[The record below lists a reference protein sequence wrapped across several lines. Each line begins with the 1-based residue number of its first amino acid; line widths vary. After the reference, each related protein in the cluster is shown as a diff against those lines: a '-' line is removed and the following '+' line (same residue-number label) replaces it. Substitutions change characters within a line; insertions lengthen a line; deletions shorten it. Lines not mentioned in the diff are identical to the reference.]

1 MVVLRDF
8 FLIMHIQIDPE
19 FKALIPPL
27 STEELAQLEA
37 NIIKDGCR
45 DPLVVWGEILID
57 GHNRHEICT
66 RNGLP
71 LETVE
76 MVFDDRLHAI
86 EWIIRNQF
94 GRRNL
99 QPYIRTKLALVLEE
113 TIAQRAT
120 EKERERKT
128 TFQKSEK
135 SNLPPVNATKEL
147 AAIAGVSHDT
157 VAKVKKIEAKAT
169 PQVKAKL
176 ASGEISINQAH
187 KDIVKEEKRETKKQE
202 TLSAIE
208 EITSTDDFK
217 SVCDIRNCSMDDLF
231 KGIEG
236 VDAVITD
243 PPYPEKYLNLY
254 EELAKH
260 CAKAGIKIVAAMA
273 GQSYLPHIYAAMS
286 KHLKYRWTLAY
297 MTPGGQAVQQWQAKV
312 NTFWK
317 PVLLFG
323 DSEEWFGDVAVS
335 KSNDNDKRFHGWG
348 QSESG
353 MIDLVD
359 RLSKPGHLVC
369 DPFVGAGTTAIA
381 SLVLGRKFIGC
392 DIDPLHAE
400 TAKARALLAFN
411 KLKS

>member
-1 MVVLRDF
+1 ME
-8 FLIMHIQIDPE
+8 ITIDPE

-27 STEELAQLEA
+27 AADELRQLEE
-37 NIIKDGCR
+37 NILRDGCR
-45 DPLVVWGEILID
+45 DPLVVWNGILID

-66 RNGLP
+66 RHGLP
-71 LETVE
+71 FETKE
-76 MVFDDRLHAI
+76 MVFDDRSHAE

-99 QPYIRTKLALVLEE
+99 PAYERTKLALRLEA
-113 TIAQRAT
+113 TIAARASDKQ
-120 EKERERKT
+120 KEEGKSLGGT
-128 TFQKSEK
+128 LCQKSDK
-135 SNLPPVNATKEL
+135 GSIDTKKEL
-147 AAIAGVSHDT
+147 AKIAGVSHDT
-157 VAKVKKIEAKAT
+157 IAKVKKIEAKAT

-231 KGIEG
+231 KDIEG

-243 PPYPEKYLNLY
+243 PPYPEKYLPLY

-260 CAKAGIKIVAAMA
+260 CAKARIKIVAAMA
-273 GQSYLPHIYAAMS
+273 GQSYLPQIYAAMS

-317 PVLLFG
+317 PILLFG
-323 DSEEWFGDVAVS
+323 ESDEWFGDVAVS

>member
-1 MVVLRDF
+1 ME
-8 FLIMHIQIDPE
+8 ITIDPE

-27 STEELAQLEA
+27 AADELRQLEE
-37 NIIKDGCR
+37 NILRDGCR
-45 DPLVVWGEILID
+45 DPLVVWNGILID

-66 RNGLP
+66 RHGLP
-71 LETVE
+71 FETKE
-76 MVFDDRLHAI
+76 MVFDDRSHAE

-99 QPYIRTKLALVLEE
+99 PAYERTKLALRLEA
-113 TIAQRAT
+113 TIAARASDKQ
-120 EKERERKT
+120 KEEGKSLGGT
-128 TFQKSEK
+128 LCQKSDK
-135 SNLPPVNATKEL
+135 GSIDTKKEL
-147 AAIAGVSHDT
+147 AKIAGVSHDT
-157 VAKVKKIEAKAT
+157 IAKVKKIEAKAT

-187 KDIVKEEKRETKKQE
+187 KDIVKEEKRETKKHE

-231 KGIEG
+231 KDIEG

-243 PPYPEKYLNLY
+243 PPDPEKYLPLY

-260 CAKAGIKIVAAMA
+260 CAKARIKIVAAMA
-273 GQSYLPHIYAAMS
+273 GQSYLPQIYAAMS

-317 PVLLFG
+317 PILLFG
-323 DSEEWFGDVAVS
+323 ESDEWFGDVAVS

>member
-1 MVVLRDF
+1 
-8 FLIMHIQIDPE
+8 LINMEITIDPE

-27 STEELAQLEA
+27 AADELRQLEE
-37 NIIKDGCR
+37 NILRDGCR
-45 DPLVVWGEILID
+45 DPLVVWNGILID

-66 RNGLP
+66 RHGLP
-71 LETVE
+71 FETKE
-76 MVFDDRLHAI
+76 MVFDDRSHAE

-99 QPYIRTKLALVLEE
+99 PAYERTKLALRLEA
-113 TIAQRAT
+113 TIAARASDKQ
-120 EKERERKT
+120 KEEGKSLGGT
-128 TFQKSEK
+128 LCQKSDK
-135 SNLPPVNATKEL
+135 GSIDTKKEL
-147 AAIAGVSHDT
+147 AKIAGVSHDT
-157 VAKVKKIEAKAT
+157 IAKVKKIEAKAT

-231 KGIEG
+231 KDIEG

-243 PPYPEKYLNLY
+243 PPYPEKYLPLY

-260 CAKAGIKIVAAMA
+260 CAKARIKIVAAMA
-273 GQSYLPHIYAAMS
+273 GQSYLPQIYAAMS

-317 PVLLFG
+317 PILLFG
-323 DSEEWFGDVAVS
+323 ESDEWFGDVAVS

>member
-1 MVVLRDF
+1 ME
-8 FLIMHIQIDPE
+8 ITIDPE

-27 STEELAQLEA
+27 AADELRQLEE
-37 NIIKDGCR
+37 NILRDGCR
-45 DPLVVWGEILID
+45 DPLVVWNGVLID

-66 RNGLP
+66 RHGLP
-71 LETVE
+71 FETKAIG
-76 MVFDDRLHAI
+76 FDDRSHAE

-99 QPYIRTKLALVLEE
+99 PAYERTKLALRLEE
-113 TIAQRAT
+113 TIAGRA
-120 EKERERKT
+120 KERQQGGQGGILLC
-128 TFQKSEK
+128 QKSDEAIDTK
-135 SNLPPVNATKEL
+135 KEL
-147 AAIAGVSHDT
+147 AKIAGVSHDT
-157 VAKVKKIEAKAT
+157 IAKVKKIEAKAT

-208 EITSTDDFK
+208 EITNTDDFK

-231 KGIEG
+231 KGLEG

-243 PPYPEKYLNLY
+243 PPYPEKYLPLY

-273 GQSYLPHIYAAMS
+273 GQSYLPQIYAAMS

-317 PVLLFG
+317 PILLFG
-323 DSEEWFGDVAVS
+323 ESEEWFGDVAVS

>member
-1 MVVLRDF
+1 ME
-8 FLIMHIQIDPE
+8 ITIDPE

-27 STEELAQLEA
+27 AADELRQLEE
-37 NIIKDGCR
+37 NILRDGCR
-45 DPLVVWGEILID
+45 DPLVVWNGILID

-66 RNGLP
+66 RHGLP
-71 LETVE
+71 FETTV
-76 MVFDDRLHAI
+76 MDFADREEAKVWMI
-86 EWIIRNQF
+86 NNQL

-99 QPYIRTKLALVLEE
+99 PPYVRVELALARAGAIEAKAKANQKARKGDQPGASCQISDELERID
-113 TIAQRAT
+113 TK
-120 EKERERKT
+120 KE
-128 TFQKSEK
+128 
-135 SNLPPVNATKEL
+135 V

-157 VAKVKKIEAKAT
+157 VAKVKKIKEKAT
-169 PQVKAKL
+169 PEVIAKL
-176 ASGEISINQAH
+176 RSNEISINQAH
-187 KDIVKEEKRETKKQE
+187 KEIAKEEKRETKKQE

-208 EITSTDDFK
+208 EITNTDDFK

-231 KGIEG
+231 KDIEG

-243 PPYPEKYLNLY
+243 PPYPEKYLPLY

-273 GQSYLPHIYAAMS
+273 GQSYLPQIYAAMS

-317 PVLLFG
+317 PILLFG
-323 DSEEWFGDVAVS
+323 ESDEWFGDVAVS
-335 KSNDNDKRFHGWG
+335 KPNDNDKRFHGWG

>member
-1 MVVLRDF
+1 MDME
-8 FLIMHIQIDPE
+8 ITIDPE

-27 STEELAQLEA
+27 AADELRQLEE
-37 NIIKDGCR
+37 NILRDGCR
-45 DPLVVWGEILID
+45 DPLVVWNGILID

-66 RNGLP
+66 RHGLP
-71 LETVE
+71 FETKE
-76 MVFDDRLHAI
+76 MVFDDRSHAE

-99 QPYIRTKLALVLEE
+99 PAYERTKLALRLEA
-113 TIAQRAT
+113 TIAARASDKQ
-120 EKERERKT
+120 KEEGKSLGGT
-128 TFQKSEK
+128 LCQKSDK
-135 SNLPPVNATKEL
+135 GSIDTKKEL
-147 AAIAGVSHDT
+147 AKIAGVSHDT
-157 VAKVKKIEAKAT
+157 IAKVKKIEAKAT

-231 KGIEG
+231 KDIEG

-243 PPYPEKYLNLY
+243 PPYPEKYLPLY

-273 GQSYLPHIYAAMS
+273 GQSYLPQIYAAMS

-317 PVLLFG
+317 PILLFG
-323 DSEEWFGDVAVS
+323 ESDEWFGDVAVS
-335 KSNDNDKRFHGWG
+335 KSNHNDKRFHGWG

>member
-1 MVVLRDF
+1 ME
-8 FLIMHIQIDPE
+8 ITIDPE

-27 STEELAQLEA
+27 AADELRQLEE
-37 NIIKDGCR
+37 NILRDGCR
-45 DPLVVWGEILID
+45 DPLVVWNGILID

-66 RNGLP
+66 RHGLQF
-71 LETVE
+71 ETKE
-76 MVFDDRLHAI
+76 MVFDDRSHAE

-99 QPYIRTKLALVLEE
+99 PAYERTKLALRLEA
-113 TIAQRAT
+113 TIAARAKKNLAT
-120 EKERERKT
+120 ST
-128 TFQKSEK
+128 GG
-135 SNLPPVNATKEL
+135 SNPQPCQISDKAAPVDTKKEL
-147 AAIAGVSHDT
+147 AKIAGVSHDT
-157 VAKVKKIEAKAT
+157 IAKVKKIEAKAT

-231 KGIEG
+231 KDIEG

-243 PPYPEKYLNLY
+243 PPYPEKYLPLY

-273 GQSYLPHIYAAMS
+273 GQSYLPQIYAAMS

-317 PVLLFG
+317 PILLFG
-323 DSEEWFGDVAVS
+323 ESDEWFGDVAVS

-353 MIDLVD
+353 MIDRVD

>member
-1 MVVLRDF
+1 MVW
-8 FLIMHIQIDPE
+8 
-19 FKALIPPL
+19 
-27 STEELAQLEA
+27 
-37 NIIKDGCR
+37 NG
-45 DPLVVWGEILID
+45 ILID

-66 RNGLP
+66 RHGLP
-71 LETVE
+71 FETKE
-76 MVFDDRLHAI
+76 MVFDDRSHAE

-99 QPYIRTKLALVLEE
+99 PAYERTKLALRLEA
-113 TIAQRAT
+113 TIAARASDKQ
-120 EKERERKT
+120 KEEGKSLGGT
-128 TFQKSEK
+128 LCQKSDK
-135 SNLPPVNATKEL
+135 GSIDTKKEL
-147 AAIAGVSHDT
+147 AKIAGVSHDT
-157 VAKVKKIEAKAT
+157 IAKVKKIEAKAT

-231 KGIEG
+231 KDIEG

-243 PPYPEKYLNLY
+243 PPYPEKYLPLY

-273 GQSYLPHIYAAMS
+273 GQSYLPQIYAAMS

-317 PVLLFG
+317 PILLFG
-323 DSEEWFGDVAVS
+323 ESDEWFGDVAVS

-392 DIDPLHAE
+392 DIDPFHAE

>member
-1 MVVLRDF
+1 ME
-8 FLIMHIQIDPE
+8 ITIDPE

-27 STEELAQLEA
+27 AADELRQLEE
-37 NIIKDGCR
+37 NILRDGCR
-45 DPLVVWGEILID
+45 DPLVIWNGILID

-66 RNGLP
+66 GRDLP
-71 LETVE
+71 FETKE
-76 MVFDDRLHAI
+76 MVFDDRSHAE

-99 QPYIRTKLALVLEE
+99 PAYERTKLALRLES
-113 TIAQRAT
+113 TIAARA
-120 EKERERKT
+120 KK
-128 TFQKSEK
+128 
-135 SNLPPVNATKEL
+135 NLATSTGGANPQPCQIYDKAEPIDTKKEL
-147 AAIAGVSHDT
+147 AKIAGVSHDT
-157 VAKVKKIEAKAT
+157 IAKVKKIEAKAT

-208 EITSTDDFK
+208 EITNTDDFK

-231 KGIEG
+231 KGLEG

-243 PPYPEKYLNLY
+243 PPYPEKYLPLY

-273 GQSYLPHIYAAMS
+273 GQSYLPQIYAAMS

-317 PVLLFG
+317 PILLFG
-323 DSEEWFGDVAVS
+323 ESEEWFGDVAVS

>member
-1 MVVLRDF
+1 MF
-8 FLIMHIQIDPE
+8 NHMIKIDPE

-27 STEELAQLEA
+27 GPDELRQLEE
-37 NIIKDGCR
+37 NILRDGCR
-45 DPLVVWGEILID
+45 DPLVIWRETLID
-57 GHNRHEICT
+57 GHNRFEICQ
-66 RNGLP
+66 RNKIP
-71 LETVE
+71 FETVE
-76 MVFDDRLHAI
+76 MEFAGRDAVMDWMDA
-86 EWIIRNQF
+86 NQL

-99 QPYIRTKLALVLEE
+99 NPDQFRLLLGRRYNRQKKAVGAQVGNQNAGKQLDQIDPIVSTAEKLAAEHGVSAPTVKRAGKFAEE
-113 TIAQRAT
+113 V
-120 EKERERKT
+120 EKT
-128 TFQKSEK
+128 
-135 SNLPPVNATKEL
+135 PEL
-147 AAIAGVSHDT
+147 AEAIAAGKPV
-157 VAKVKKIEAKAT
+157 VQI
-169 PQVKAKL
+169 
-176 ASGEISINQAH
+176 
-187 KDIVKEEKRETKKQE
+187 KRELKEKKREIKKQE

-208 EITSTDDFK
+208 QITNTDDFK

-231 KGIEG
+231 KNLEG

-243 PPYPEKYLNLY
+243 PPYPEKYLPLY

-260 CAKAGIKIVAAMA
+260 CANAGIKIVAAMA
-273 GQSYLPHIYAAMS
+273 GQSYLPQIYAAMS

-317 PVLLFG
+317 PILLFG
-323 DSEEWFGDVAVS
+323 DSDEWFGDVAIS
-335 KSNDNDKRFHGWG
+335 KPNDNDKRFHGWG

-353 MIDLVD
+353 MMDLVD

-392 DIDPLHAE
+392 DIDPLHAK

>member
-1 MVVLRDF
+1 MNME
-8 FLIMHIQIDPE
+8 ITIDPE

-27 STEELAQLEA
+27 AADELRQLEE
-37 NIIKDGCR
+37 NILRDGCR
-45 DPLVVWGEILID
+45 DPLVVWNGVLID

-66 RNGLP
+66 RHGLP
-71 LETVE
+71 FETKE
-76 MVFDDRLHAI
+76 MVFDDRSHAE

-99 QPYIRTKLALVLEE
+99 PAYERTKLALRLEA
-113 TIAQRAT
+113 TIAARAKGNQKQS
-120 EKERERKT
+120 EGAGKKGC
-128 TFQKSEK
+128 QKSD
-135 SNLPPVNATKEL
+135 NLSPVDTKKEL
-147 AAIAGVSHDT
+147 AKIAGVSHDT
-157 VAKVKKIEAKAT
+157 IAKVKKIEAKAT

-231 KGIEG
+231 KDIEG

-243 PPYPEKYLNLY
+243 PPYPEKYLPLY

-273 GQSYLPHIYAAMS
+273 GQSYLPQIYAAMS

-317 PVLLFG
+317 PILLFG
-323 DSEEWFGDVAVS
+323 ESDEWFGDVAVS

>member
-1 MVVLRDF
+1 ME
-8 FLIMHIQIDPE
+8 ITIDHE

-27 STEELAQLEA
+27 AAEELRQLEE
-37 NIIKDGCR
+37 NILRDGCR
-45 DPLVVWGEILID
+45 DPLVVWNSILID

-66 RNGLP
+66 RRGLP
-71 LETVE
+71 FETDE
-76 MVFDDRLHAI
+76 LVFDDRSHAI

-99 QPYIRTKLALVLEE
+99 QPYIRTKLALVLEDM
-113 TIAQRAT
+113 IAKRA
-120 EKERERKT
+120 EKNSGGRGKLIP
-128 TFQKSEK
+128 KSEK
-135 SNLPPVNATKEL
+135 VSATHEI
-147 AAIAGVSHDT
+147 AVIAGVGHDT

-208 EITSTDDFK
+208 EITNTDDFK

-231 KGIEG
+231 KGLEG

-243 PPYPEKYLNLY
+243 PPYPEKYLPLY

-273 GQSYLPHIYAAMS
+273 GQSYLPQIYAAMS

-317 PVLLFG
+317 PILLFG
-323 DSEEWFGDVAVS
+323 ESEEWFGDVAVS

-411 KLKS
+411 KLKL

>member
-1 MVVLRDF
+1 MT
-8 FLIMHIQIDPE
+8 IDPE
-19 FKALIPPL
+19 FKALSPPL
-27 STEELAQLEA
+27 AADELRQLEQ
-37 NIIKDGCR
+37 NILRDGCR
-45 DPLVVWGEILID
+45 DPLVVWNGVLID
-57 GHNRHEICT
+57 GHNRYEICT

-76 MVFDDRLHAI
+76 MVFYDRSHAI

-99 QPYIRTKLALVLEE
+99 QTYIRTKLALVLEE

-120 EKERERKT
+120 EKDRERKT

-208 EITSTDDFK
+208 EITITDDFK